1 MQYRVILTSILLVF
15 SLCLFS
21 TYAFAEGANEGGL
34 DLRFGLAG
42 DVLRLKYDISL
53 SGGGVTASDS
63 SDYAHY
69 NGMMGKFAIGYRWSM
84 GGIYLEQDMGGV
96 WYDDHDVNGESNFLG
111 GTFLVGRFILPATDS
126 LQFELGAGV
135 GLMYGSE
142 NDSKDIPSLI
152 VDKEGNPSVAFA
164 VKATLGM
171 NFYITRSFGMGV
183 FCDYN
188 YAFKQYSESRTISG
202 IIVTGEVTAHYHNVT
217 PGLQFMLKF

>member
-42 DVLRLKYDISL
+42 DVLRLKYDVSL
-53 SGGGVTASDS
+53 SGGGFSASES
-63 SDYAHY
+63 SDYTHL
-69 NGMMGKFAIGYRWSM
+69 NGVMGKIAIGYRWNM
-84 GGIYLEQDMGGV
+84 GGIYLEQDMGGL
-96 WYDDHDVNGESNFLG
+96 WYGEDSESAAADFLG

-135 GLMYGSE
+135 GMMYGAE
-142 NDSKDIPSLI
+142 DRANGRMSLI
-152 VDKEGNPSVAFA
+152 VDENGNPAVAFA

-171 NFYITRSFGMGV
+171 NFYITRNFGMGV

-188 YAFKQYSESRTISG
+188 YAFKQYSATQTVSG
-202 IIVTGEVTAHYHNVT
+202 IRVTGEITAHYHNVT
-217 PGLQFMLKF
+217 PGVQFMLKF